1 MSETAVLPDSFA
13 DLQTVIAQRHG
24 EMSPRLRQI
33 AEFALANPND
43 MALETVAV
51 VAERAGVQPS
61 ALIRFAKLLG
71 YDGFTDMQRVFR
83 TRLTDSMMS
92 YGQRLR
98 ALKATDGAGSD
109 ASGILHHFTEAG
121 ILALEHLQQEIT
133 SEDLDQALLAL
144 IRAQHIYVVGF
155 RRSFPVA
162 TYLAYALSQLGRRV
176 VLVDHV
182 GGMARQQI
190 GSMDDRDLLLA
201 ISFKPYAQE
210 TLDLI
215 RLGSGAGVPILAITD
230 SALSP
235 MVPYAGVA
243 LKVDDAQVKG
253 FRSLTATMCL
263 AISLV
268 VALGQRLDGEDWQSR
283 TAG

>member
-1 MSETAVLPDSFA
+1 LSEMITIPESFSE
-13 DLQTVIAQRHG
+13 LQSVIAQRHG

-71 YDGFTDMQRVFR
+71 YEGFTDMQRVFR

-98 ALKATDGAGSD
+98 ELKGADGSGSD
-109 ASGILHHFTEAG
+109 AAGILHHFVRAG
-121 ILALEHLQQEIT
+121 VMALEHLEQEV
-133 SEDLDQALLAL
+133 SDDDLDGAIDMLAK
-144 IRAQHIYVVGF
+144 AQHIFVVGF

-162 TYLAYALSQLGRRV
+162 TYLAYALSHLGRRV

-182 GGMARQQI
+182 GGMGRQQMQSV
-190 GSMDDRDLLLA
+190 GDKDLVLA

-210 TLDLI
+210 TMDLV
-215 RLGSGAGVPILAITD
+215 RVASGGGVPILAITD
-230 SALSP
+230 GALSP
-235 MVPYAGVA
+235 MIPYAEVT

-263 AISLV
+263 AISLI
-268 VALGQRLDGEDWQSR
+268 VALGQRLEGVEWQR
-283 TAG
+283 PA

>member
-1 MSETAVLPDSFA
+1 MSETITIPDSFS
-13 DLQTVIAQRHG
+13 DLQSVIAQRHG

-71 YDGFTDMQRVFR
+71 YEGFTDMQRVFR

-98 ALKATDGAGSD
+98 ELKSADGPGSD
-109 ASGILHHFTEAG
+109 AAGILHHFVQAG
-121 ILALEHLQQEIT
+121 VMALEHLEQEV
-133 SEDLDQALLAL
+133 SDDDLDAAITMLAK
-144 IRAQHIYVVGF
+144 AQHIFVVGF

-162 TYLAYALSQLGRRV
+162 TYLAYALSHLGRRV

-182 GGMARQQI
+182 GGMGRQQMQSV
-190 GSMDDRDLLLA
+190 GDTDLVLA

-210 TLDLI
+210 TMDLV
-215 RLGSGAGVPILAITD
+215 RVASGGGVPILAITD
-230 SALSP
+230 GALSP
-235 MVPYAGVA
+235 MIPYAEVT

-263 AISLV
+263 AISLI
-268 VALGQRLDGEDWQSR
+268 VALGQRLEGVEWQR
-283 TAG
+283 PA